1 MTTKSFIP
9 KSELLDW
16 LRGSVKRRESVVLKV
31 IADAHKEVI
40 TLRLSEGKLIYVD
53 CEGRTPLEAL
63 LLLSECERVRFGY
76 SSVRVS
82 ERRELMSA
90 EGFLKWLD
98 SAGENLEGALDAEIG
113 ASPRASEEGRGSGTL
128 RGGSTRKGKAPL
140 VAAVV
145 AVAVLVVAFG
155 LYLSTGFEAGD
166 SVETRTSTASRK
178 ASARIDD
185 ARAALVP
192 PSIVEST
199 TWRAGRTYRLEGLVF
214 VEGGARLV
222 IEPGVT
228 VLGGPG
234 SALIVTRDGSLH
246 ARGTALEPIVFTSA
260 MAEGERASGDWGGVA
275 LLGNAPT
282 NRGQTNIEGVPPG
295 DPRSAFGGN
304 DPGSNCGLIEFARV
318 EFAGYEL
325 GQGNELNGLT
335 LGGCGSQTIVRHI
348 QVHRAHDDGVEIFGG
363 TVNLKYIIV
372 SQARDDALDWDMG
385 WTGRVQFLV
394 VQQHPDVGDAAFEGD
409 NRKDEPEAE
418 PVSQPRIYN
427 ATLVGSRNPNRDQ
440 RAMVVRHGSGGEFRN
455 FLIAGFPLEAID
467 LRGELTTQRI
477 SSRMLSFGSIA
488 MYLIGADGRTFFREE
503 SGENDD
509 DGGFDEEHYF
519 SRIASDIVLDAPP
532 ALGPKAWDL
541 TEPDFAPV
549 AAYVGAGSDSL
560 PPENDEFWEGSE
572 NYYGAV
578 RYGDEGNWT
587 LGWTAYPEH

>member
-9 KSELLDW
+9 KSELLAW
-16 LRGSVKRRESVVLKV
+16 LRGSVRRRESVVLKV
-31 IADAHKEVI
+31 VADAHKEVI

-63 LLLSECERVRFGY
+63 LLLSECERVKFGY
-76 SSVRVS
+76 ASVRMS

-98 SAGENLEGALDAEIG
+98 SAGENAEGALDAESG
-113 ASPRASEEGRGSGTL
+113 ASSRASEEGRWSGTL
-128 RGGSTRKGKAPL
+128 RGGPARKGKAPL

-145 AVAVLVVAFG
+145 ATVVLVVAFG

-166 SVETRTSTASRK
+166 SVETRASATSRK
-178 ASARIDD
+178 ASTKIDD

-192 PSIVEST
+192 PSIVDST
-199 TWRAGRTYRLEGLVF
+199 TWRAGRTYRLDGLVF

-246 ARGTALEPIVFTSA
+246 ARGTAVEPIVFTSA
-260 MAEGERASGDWGGVA
+260 MAEGERASGDWGGVV
-275 LLGNAPT
+275 LMGSAPT
-282 NRGQTNIEGVPPG
+282 NRGQDNIEGILPSDSRTV
-295 DPRSAFGGN
+295 FGGN
-304 DPGSNCGLIEFARV
+304 DPSSNCGLLEFVRV

-325 GQGNELNGLT
+325 GQDNELNGLT
-335 LGGCGSQTIVRHI
+335 LGGCGSETIIRHV

-363 TVNLKYIIV
+363 TVDLKYVIV
-372 SQARDDALDWDMG
+372 SQARDDAFDWDMG
-385 WTGRVQFLV
+385 WTGRAQFLV
-394 VQQHPDVGDAAFEGD
+394 VQQHPDVGDAGFEGD
-409 NRKDEPEAE
+409 NWRDDPEAK
-418 PVSQPRIYN
+418 PISQPRIYN
-427 ATLVGSRNPNRDQ
+427 ATLVGSRNPNRNQ

-455 FLIAGFPLEAID
+455 FLIAGFSLEAID
-467 LRGELTTQRI
+467 LRGELTSQRI

-488 MYLIGADGRTFFREE
+488 MYLIGADGRTFFKEE

-509 DGGFDEEHYF
+509 DGGFDEGHYF
-519 SRIASDIVLDAPP
+519 SRVASDIVLDAPP
-532 ALGPKAWDL
+532 ALGPEAWDL

-549 AAYVGAGSDSL
+549 AAYIGAGTDSL
-560 PPENDEFWEGSE
+560 PPEGSEFWEGSAD
-572 NYYGAV
+572 YYGAV
-578 RYGDEGNWT
+578 RYGEKGNWT
-587 LGWTAYPEH
+587 LGWTAYPEN

>member
-16 LRGSVKRRESVVLKV
+16 LRASVMRRESVVLKV
-31 IADAHKEVI
+31 IADPHKEVI

-76 SSVRVS
+76 SSVRMS

-90 EGFLKWLD
+90 DGFLKWLD
-98 SAGENLEGALDAEIG
+98 SAGENVEGTLDAESG
-113 ASPRASEEGRGSGTL
+113 ASSRASEEGRWSGTL

-145 AVAVLVVAFG
+145 ATAVLVVAFG

-166 SVETRTSTASRK
+166 SVETRTSAASRK
-178 ASARIDD
+178 ASTKIDD
-185 ARAALVP
+185 VRGALVP

-199 TWRAGRTYRLEGLVF
+199 TWRAGRTYRLDGLVF
-214 VEGGARLV
+214 VESGARLV

-228 VLGGPG
+228 VRGGPG

-246 ARGTALEPIVFTSA
+246 ARGTAAEPIVFTSA
-260 MAEGERASGDWGGVA
+260 MAEGKRASGDWGGVV
-275 LLGNAPT
+275 LLGSAPT
-282 NRGQTNIEGVPPG
+282 NRGQADIEGIVPG
-295 DPRSAFGGN
+295 DSRSAFGGN

-325 GQGNELNGLT
+325 GQDNELNGLT
-335 LGGCGSQTIVRHI
+335 LGGCGSETVIRHV

-363 TVNLKYIIV
+363 SVDLKYVIV
-372 SQARDDALDWDMG
+372 SQARDDAFDWDMG
-385 WTGRVQFLV
+385 WTGRAQFLI
-394 VQQHPDVGDAAFEGD
+394 VQQHPDVGDAGFEGD
-409 NRKDEPEAE
+409 NWKDEPEAQ
-418 PVSQPRIYN
+418 PVSRPRIYN

-440 RAMVVRHGSGGEFRN
+440 RAMVLRHGSGGAFRN
-455 FLIAGFPLEAID
+455 ILIAGFPLEAID
-467 LRGELTTQRI
+467 LRGELTAQRI
-477 SSRMLSFGSIA
+477 ASRTLSFSSIA

-509 DGGFDEEHYF
+509 DGGFDEAHYF

-532 ALGPKAWDL
+532 ALGPRAWDL
-541 TEPDFAPV
+541 TEPDFAPT
-549 AAYVGAGSDSL
+549 AAYIGAGSDSA
-560 PPENDEFWEGSE
+560 PPEDDEFWEQSE
-572 NYYGAV
+572 NYYGAL
-578 RYGDEGNWT
+578 RYGGRENWT
-587 LGWTAYPEH
+587 LGWTAYPEN